1 MPLTAVAQGSH
12 IRGELKGGEAKMLW
26 LIVMVIGIILVG
38 IILALGAFGLFL
50 WFVDLLNP
58 WSDRNLEQQARLR
71 GLGPLS
77 DEARMA
83 QEEMSELGIGRKPE
97 S

>member
-71 GLGPLS
+71 GLRPLS
-77 DEARMA
+77 DEARTA
-83 QEEMSELGIGRKPE
+83 QQDMWESGLGSKPE
-97 S
+97 C